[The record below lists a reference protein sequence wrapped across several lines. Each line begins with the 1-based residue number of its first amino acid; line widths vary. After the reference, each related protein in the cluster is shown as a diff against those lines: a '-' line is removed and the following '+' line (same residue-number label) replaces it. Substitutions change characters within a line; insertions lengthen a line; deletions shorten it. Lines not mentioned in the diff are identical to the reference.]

1 MSRLLTPSFLRPLR
15 RGFLSITLAG
25 SLVLGTGA
33 AHAAGGVGDLFV
45 TSDASD
51 LTRAYTGAT
60 GSYIGVFSSAVL
72 GSGSLA
78 IHFGAT
84 NGRVLI
90 GYFGGGVDEF
100 DASSG
105 AYIKTYAPAGGWQWA
120 GLYAPNGDVLIGSQL
135 TNDIR
140 RYDPTSGAY
149 ISTLT
154 SFPGPSDMEIGPN
167 GNLYVCSYTDSMVAE
182 IDPVS
187 GATLSSFTQNFGD
200 RTNDIAFLPGGNI
213 LVTVMGGNVCHVYD
227 PAYTWLTSFAGTG
240 WARPHGVAVS
250 PHNGR
255 ILVADGVT
263 TQVHEFDPV
272 TFIETNA
279 AFLSPGPGD
288 KIVDVAFR
296 PDAPT
301 PARASSWGRIK
312 GQYR

>member
-1 MSRLLTPSFLRPLR
+1 MIRPIPRSIR
-15 RGFLSITLAG
+15 RPFV
-25 SLVLGTGA
+25 LVLLA
-33 AHAAGGVGDLFV
+33 AVAFAAPAHAAGGVGDLYV
-45 TSDASD
+45 TSDASN

-60 GSYIGVFSSAVL
+60 GSYIGVFSTAVL
-72 GSGSLA
+72 TSGVLA

-84 NGRVLI
+84 NNRVLV
-90 GYFGGGVDEF
+90 GGFGGGVDEF
-100 DASSG
+100 DATSG
-105 AYIKTYAPAGGWQWA
+105 AYIKTYAPGGGWQWA
-120 GLYAPNGDVLIGSQL
+120 GLYGPGGNVYIGSQL
-135 TNDIR
+135 TNDVRI
-140 RYDPTSGAY
+140 YDPNTGAY
-149 ISTLT
+149 LSTLT

-182 IDPVS
+182 IHPIS
-187 GATLSSFTQNFGD
+187 GAILSSWTQSYGD
-200 RTNDIAFLPGGNI
+200 RTNDIAFMPGGNI
-213 LVTVMGGNVCHVYD
+213 LVTVMGGNVCYVYD
-227 PAYTWLTSFAGTG
+227 PSYNLLATFAGTG
-240 WARPHGVAVS
+240 WARPHGVTVS

-272 TFIETNA
+272 TYVETNP

-301 PARASSWGRIK
+301 PVKTSSWGRLK